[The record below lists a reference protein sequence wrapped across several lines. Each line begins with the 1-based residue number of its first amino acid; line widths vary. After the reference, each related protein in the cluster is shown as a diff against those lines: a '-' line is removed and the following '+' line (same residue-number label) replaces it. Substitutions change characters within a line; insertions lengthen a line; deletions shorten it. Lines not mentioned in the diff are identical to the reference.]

1 MHSMKY
7 QPKELVITKF
17 SRGAESLET
26 VLKNRGGKKK
36 HKMTHLGRDSLRQE
50 LFYDFSRSFYYLQNL
65 IDHDLL
71 VHLTARLAFVRTE
84 QKKIPTFFFRAG
96 SGRRQ
101 TFWYIML
108 IKGI

>member
-17 SRGAESLET
+17 SRGAESLKQY
-26 VLKNRGGKKK
+26 LKIVVVKK

-84 QKKIPTFFFRAG
+84 QKKKFLHFFFRAG
-96 SGRRQ
+96 GGRRQ

>member
-1 MHSMKY
+1 M
-7 QPKELVITKF
+7 V
-17 SRGAESLET
+17 
-26 VLKNRGGKKK
+26 KK

-84 QKKIPTFFFRAG
+84 QKKIPTLFFEQEADDDKL
-96 SGRRQ
+96 SG
-101 TFWYIML
+101 T
-108 IKGI
+108 